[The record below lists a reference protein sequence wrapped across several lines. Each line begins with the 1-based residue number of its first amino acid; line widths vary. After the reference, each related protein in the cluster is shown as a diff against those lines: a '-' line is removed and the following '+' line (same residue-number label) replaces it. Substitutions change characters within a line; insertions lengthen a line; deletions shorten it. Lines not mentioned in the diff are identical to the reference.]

1 MKANSFHAPRSL
13 FHVLFVLALLGCSTT
28 PRVLEVS
35 SRKRLQDVDIVDHRL
50 FTHDQASRLRYKPT
64 DLSADAQREEF
75 YVRWTKFPSPRL
87 RGSRVRETPL
97 SFAAKGQ
104 GEGSSINIVK
114 FEYRQVNKP
123 NTVLEQTYTPHGD
136 RATVFAVRGEDFH
149 SGGPVSAWRVSLWQ
163 DDQLL
168 AERKSTLW

>member
-1 MKANSFHAPRSL
+1 MKTNSFHAPRSL

-35 SRKRLQDVDIVDHRL
+35 SRKRLQDVDVVDHRL
-50 FTHDQASRLRYKPT
+50 FLHDQASRLRYKPT
-64 DLSADAQREEF
+64 DLSPDAQREEF
-75 YVRWTKFPSPRL
+75 YVRWTPVTVGL
-87 RGSRVRETPL
+87 
-97 SFAAKGQ
+97 
-104 GEGSSINIVK
+104 VK

-123 NTVLEQTYTPHGD
+123 NAVLEQTYTPHGD